1 MAAQYFKR
9 QAKRASRFARSCTN
23 GLREGRT
30 QDRMLLG
37 ETAWNLL
44 ILDFWFL
51 SMRFFKKGA

>member
-37 ETAWNLL
+37 ETV
-44 ILDFWFL
+44 
-51 SMRFFKKGA
+51 